1 MLPASR
7 DGAHLG
13 QGVRVLGDL
22 VSRSHDV
29 DSSVGTGQ
37 QSDHGKGPGII
48 YSVVSIFCMLLLAT
62 MLGKDKLLRHSL
74 YSLLNATRFS
84 DPQHQRS

>member
-7 DGAHLG
+7 NGAPSD
-13 QGVRVLGDL
+13 QGVRILGDL
-22 VSRSHDV
+22 ISRSHDV
-29 DSSVGTGQ
+29 DSGVETGQ

-62 MLGKDKLLRHSL
+62 MLGKDKLLRHTL

-84 DPQHQRS
+84 GPQHQRS